1 MAKFILVAAIVIIAC
16 VIFNKVSDKMGI
28 PMLLAFIGLG
38 MFFGSDGLIKIYFAD
53 YALAENACSA
63 ALIFIMFYGGF
74 GTNWKQAK
82 PIALKAG
89 LLSSVGTVLTA
100 LLVGVFCHF
109 ALKFTLLEGMLVGA
123 VLSSTDAASVFSIL
137 KSRNLS
143 LKYNTSSL
151 LEVESGSNDPF
162 AYMLTVILLSLMHGD
177 VSTGKLIYTLFAQL
191 FFGVFCGIGL
201 AVFAL
206 VFLKRFNSPSEEFD
220 TIFIVA
226 IALIS
231 YALPMMI
238 GGNGYLSAYICGI
251 ILGNKKIENK
261 TQMVHFFDALT
272 GLMQMFLFFILGLL
286 CFPSQLPKVALPALC
301 IALFLTFVARPLAV
315 FLIMTPFKSK
325 IRQQLLVS
333 WSGLRG
339 VASIVFAIVAVMDP
353 ANIQVDIFNIV
364 FCIVLFSILIQ
375 GSLIPAVAKKLDMT
389 DTHGNVMKT
398 FTDYTDEVPVQFI
411 EFKMTHEHPWINS
424 RVKDILLPPDSL
436 LVLILRE
443 GDRIIPRG
451 NTKILENDTLVLSGK
466 VADKE
471 YGVKLFESVVEED
484 NEYLGKTLS
493 EIPDDYFIIAIMR
506 NDKAVIPKG
515 NTVLKLGDT
524 IILTKHKKPEKH
536 DKVADKH
543 TTDRPQPAEQTAK

>member
-82 PIALKAG
+82 PIAVKAG
-89 LLSSVGTVLTA
+89 LLSSLGTVLTA
-100 LLVGVFCHF
+100 LLVGVFCHYV
-109 ALKFTLLEGMLVGA
+109 LKFSLLEGMLIGA

-162 AYMLTVILLSLMHGD
+162 AYMLTVIILSLMHGD
-177 VSTGKLIYTLFAQL
+177 VSPAGIIYTLFAQL
-191 FFGVFCGIGL
+191 FFGVCLGIAL

-206 VFLKRFNSPSEEFD
+206 VFLRKFNSPSEEFD

-231 YALPMMI
+231 YALPTLV

-286 CFPSQLPKVALPALC
+286 CFPSQLPNVAFPAFL

-315 FLIMTPFKSK
+315 ALIMTPFKSK
-325 IRQQLLVS
+325 LRQQLLVS

-353 ANIQVDIFNIV
+353 ANIEVDIFNIV

-375 GSLIPAVAKKLDMT
+375 GSLIPLVAKKLDMT
-389 DTHGNVMKT
+389 DSSGNVMKT
-398 FTDYTDEVPVQFI
+398 FTDYTDEVPIQFI
-411 EFKMTHEHPWINS
+411 EFRMKHDHPWINS

-443 GDRIIPRG
+443 GERIIPRG
-451 NTKILENDTLVLSGK
+451 NTKILEDDTLVLSGK
-466 VADKE
+466 VADSAN
-471 YGVKLFESVVEED
+471 GVKLFETVVEED

-493 EIPDDYFIIAIMR
+493 EIPDDYFIIALMR
-506 NDKAVIPKG
+506 NGKAIIPRG
-515 NTVLKLGDT
+515 NTVLKTGDT
-524 IILTKHKKPEKH
+524 IILTKHKKQ
-536 DKVADKH
+536 DKH
-543 TTDRPQPAEQTAK
+543 EYVEVPQTQA

>member
-82 PIALKAG
+82 PIAVKAG
-89 LLSSVGTVLTA
+89 LLSSLGTVLTA
-100 LLVGVFCHF
+100 LLVGVFCHY
-109 ALKFTLLEGMLVGA
+109 ALKFSLLEGMLIGA

-162 AYMLTVILLSLMHGD
+162 AYMLTVIILSLMHGD
-177 VSTGKLIYTLFAQL
+177 VSPAGIIYTLFAQL
-191 FFGVFCGIGL
+191 FFGVCLGIAL

-206 VFLKRFNSPSEEFD
+206 VFLRKFNSPSEEFD

-231 YALPMMI
+231 YALPTLV

-286 CFPSQLPKVALPALC
+286 CFPSQLPNVAFPAFL

-315 FLIMTPFKSK
+315 ALIMTPFKSK
-325 IRQQLLVS
+325 LRQQLLVS

-353 ANIQVDIFNIV
+353 ANIEVDIFNIV

-375 GSLIPAVAKKLDMT
+375 GSLIPLVAKKLDMT
-389 DTHGNVMKT
+389 DSSGNVMKT
-398 FTDYTDEVPVQFI
+398 FTDYTDEVPIQFI
-411 EFKMTHEHPWINS
+411 EFRMKHDHPWINS

-443 GDRIIPRG
+443 GERIIPRG
-451 NTKILENDTLVLSGK
+451 NTKILEDDTLVLSGK
-466 VADKE
+466 VADSAN
-471 YGVKLFESVVEED
+471 GVKLFETVVEED

-493 EIPDDYFIIAIMR
+493 EIPDDYFIIALMR
-506 NDKAVIPKG
+506 NGKAIIPRG
-515 NTVLKLGDT
+515 NTVLKTGDT
-524 IILTKHKKPEKH
+524 IILTKHKKQ
-536 DKVADKH
+536 DKH
-543 TTDRPQPAEQTAK
+543 EYVEVPQTQA

>member
-100 LLVGVFCHF
+100 LLVGVFCHY
-109 ALKFTLLEGMLVGA
+109 ALKFSLLEGMLIGA

-162 AYMLTVILLSLMHGD
+162 AYMLTVIILSLMHGD
-177 VSTGKLIYTLFAQL
+177 VSPAGIIYTLFAQL
-191 FFGVFCGIGL
+191 FFGVCLGIAL

-206 VFLKRFNSPSEEFD
+206 VFLRKFNSPSEEFD

-231 YALPMMI
+231 YALPTLV

-286 CFPSQLPKVALPALC
+286 CFPSQLPKVALPAFL

-315 FLIMTPFKSK
+315 ALIMTPFKSK
-325 IRQQLLVS
+325 LRQQLLVS

-353 ANIQVDIFNIV
+353 ANIEVDIFNIV

-375 GSLIPAVAKKLDMT
+375 GSLIPLIAKKLDMT
-389 DTHGNVMKT
+389 DSSGNVMKT
-398 FTDYTDEVPVQFI
+398 FTDYTDEVPIQFI
-411 EFKMTHEHPWINS
+411 EFRMKHEHPWINS

-436 LVLILRE
+436 LVLILRGGE
-443 GDRIIPRG
+443 RIIPRG
-451 NTKILENDTLVLSGK
+451 NTKILEDDTLVLSGK
-466 VADKE
+466 VADSAN
-471 YGVKLFESVVEED
+471 GVKLFETVVEDD

-493 EIPDDYFIIAIMR
+493 EIPDDYFIIALMR
-506 NDKAVIPKG
+506 NGKAIIPRG
-515 NTVLKLGDT
+515 NTVLKTGDT
-524 IILTKHKKPEKH
+524 IILTKHKKQ
-536 DKVADKH
+536 
-543 TTDRPQPAEQTAK
+543 DRHEHAEAPQTQTQTQT

>member
-82 PIALKAG
+82 PIAVKAG
-89 LLSSVGTVLTA
+89 LLSSLGTILTA
-100 LLVGVFCHF
+100 LLVGVFCHY
-109 ALKFTLLEGMLVGA
+109 ALKFSLLEGMLIGA

-162 AYMLTVILLSLMHGD
+162 AYMLTVIILSLMHGD
-177 VSTGKLIYTLFAQL
+177 VSPAGIIYTLFAQL
-191 FFGVFCGIGL
+191 FFGVCLGIAL

-206 VFLKRFNSPSEEFD
+206 VFLRKFNSPSEEFD

-231 YALPMMI
+231 YALPTLV

-286 CFPSQLPKVALPALC
+286 CFPSQLPKVALPAFL

-315 FLIMTPFKSK
+315 ALIMTPFKSK
-325 IRQQLLVS
+325 LRQQLLVS

-353 ANIQVDIFNIV
+353 ANIEVDIFNIV

-375 GSLIPAVAKKLDMT
+375 GSLIPLVAKKLDMT
-389 DTHGNVMKT
+389 DSSGNVMKT
-398 FTDYTDEVPVQFI
+398 FTDYTDEVPIQFI
-411 EFKMTHEHPWINS
+411 EFRMKHDHPWINS

-443 GDRIIPRG
+443 GERIIPRG
-451 NTKILENDTLVLSGK
+451 NTKILEDDTLVLSGK
-466 VADKE
+466 VADSAN
-471 YGVKLFESVVEED
+471 GVKLFETVVEED

-493 EIPDDYFIIAIMR
+493 EIPDDYFIIALMR
-506 NDKAVIPKG
+506 NGKAIIPRG
-515 NTVLKLGDT
+515 NTVLKTGDT
-524 IILTKHKKPEKH
+524 IILTKHKKQ
-536 DKVADKH
+536 DKH
-543 TTDRPQPAEQTAK
+543 EHAEVPQTQSQTQA